1 MTQYGNYRDKSNNLV
16 ELTQQLKEQEQQK
29 ADNLLKW
36 QADYQKKNPKA
47 SLRNVKRS
55 AAKHFGIKLK

>member
-1 MTQYGNYRDKSNNLV
+1 MTQYGNYTEGFNNL
-16 ELTQQLKEQEQQK
+16 EEIAKQAKEQEQ
-29 ADNLLKW
+29 ADKLLKW

-47 SLRNVKRS
+47 SLRNVKRA

>member
-1 MTQYGNYRDKSNNLV
+1 MTEHNTMPP
-16 ELTQQLKEQEQQK
+16 EPQQKVLSEQEQLQ
-29 ADNLLKW
+29 ADKLLKW

-47 SLRNVKRS
+47 SLRNVKRA